1 MAHVG
6 CVRCWT
12 KDSKGQPPLKVRMS
26 HSHVVKVE
34 KHEDIKNNVFGKKQ
48 VHYYQ
53 EKVIIN
59 KDCYSHYL
67 LLSASN
73 KCC

>member
-1 MAHVG
+1 MAQVG

-34 KHEDIKNNVFGKKQ
+34 KHEDIKKSIVTLFL
-48 VHYYQ
+48 
-53 EKVIIN
+53 EKDKIIIN
-59 KDCYSHYL
+59 K
-67 LLSASN
+67 
-73 KCC
+73 KK

>member
-12 KDSKGQPPLKVRMS
+12 KDSKGQPPLKVQMS

-34 KHEDIKNNVFGKKQ
+34 KKNSIVTMFLETDMLIIVKK
-48 VHYYQ
+48 
-53 EKVIIN
+53 K
-59 KDCYSHYL
+59 
-67 LLSASN
+67 
-73 KCC
+73 

>member
-1 MAHVG
+1 MAQVG

-34 KHEDIKNNVFGKKQ
+34 KHADIKKEYCNTVFGKGQ
-48 VHYYQ
+48 DHHHQ
-53 EKVIIN
+53 TN
-59 KDCYSHYL
+59 
-67 LLSASN
+67 
-73 KCC
+73 